1 MTFGNKFK
9 SKPIQLLVGILLA
22 LFLLFYLNI
31 PTIAQTVGGP
41 CQGCEAIFEYG
52 DQKLYAT
59 DTLPEFTTHSN
70 KMLITG
76 TVYQADGVTPA
87 AGVIVYAYHTNEKGL
102 YPTRGDEKGWARRHG
117 YLRGWVK
124 TDEKGQYA
132 FYTFKPASYPSRTE
146 PAHVHLIVKEPGKN
160 EYWLD
165 SIEFDDD
172 PLLTAEKRKQ
182 KRKRGGNGIV
192 RLGKNQDGHLLCQR
206 DVVLGKNIPAY
217 HD

>member
-1 MTFGNKFK
+1 MRERKLSGKH
-9 SKPIQLLVGILLA
+9 IQLILGILLGI
-22 LFLLFYLNI
+22 FLLSYLKV
-31 PTIAQTVGGP
+31 PLKAQTLGGP
-41 CQGCEAIFEYG
+41 CEGCEAIYEYG
-52 DQKLYAT
+52 DQKLSPA
-59 DTLPEFTTHSN
+59 DTLPEFAAHPNS
-70 KMLITG
+70 MLITG
-76 TVYQADGVTPA
+76 TVYQLDGHTPA
-87 AGVIVYAYHTNEKGL
+87 AGVIIYAYHTSEKGV
-102 YPTRGDEKGWARRHG
+102 YPTKGDEKGWARRHG

-124 TDEKGQYA
+124 TDDKGQYA

-192 RLGKNQDGHLLCQR
+192 RLSKNQEGYLLCER
-206 DVVLGKNIPAY
+206 DIMLGKNIPGY
-217 HD
+217 